1 MHHQRSSFRAVVVVW
16 PAKSAQFQSSSV
28 TVEKH
33 SSKRPARVCRSQS
46 VRRTRHWPVGL
57 FARSSFLPSLQ
68 KRTFLRARDFVRH
81 KYSSIMAANRRW
93 KMTVKSFNLL
103 AAEKLQEA
111 IFHQTLCGAVLCERR
126 WRRSLVLNPD
136 RLKWLQDFFQTN
148 WKVFL
153 SCEMPSV
160 SDKRTAVSQPA
171 RRCRVAFRWLLN
183 HLVKKNV
190 ACLWFWSWKFENWD
204 HVHKKHLWF

>member
-1 MHHQRSSFRAVVVVW
+1 MHHQRGSFRAVVVVVW

-57 FARSSFLPSLQ
+57 FARSSFSPSLQ

-111 IFHQTLCGAVLCERR
+111 IFHRTSCSLRTPLEEEP
-126 WRRSLVLNPD
+126 RSKPGQAEVAPGFFPD
-136 RLKWLQDFFQTN
+136 QPK
-148 WKVFL
+148 
-153 SCEMPSV
+153 SV
-160 SDKRTAVSQPA
+160 PFVRNAICQ
-171 RRCRVAFRWLLN
+171 
-183 HLVKKNV
+183 
-190 ACLWFWSWKFENWD
+190 
-204 HVHKKHLWF
+204 